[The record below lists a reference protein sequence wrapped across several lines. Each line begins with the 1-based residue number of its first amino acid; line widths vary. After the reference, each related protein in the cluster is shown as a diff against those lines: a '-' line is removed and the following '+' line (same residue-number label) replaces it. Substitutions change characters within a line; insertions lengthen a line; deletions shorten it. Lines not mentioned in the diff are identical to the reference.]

1 MLNILYA
8 EDDQDCREL
17 FSFVLQQ
24 RGHKIHEAVNGA
36 QAVQIMREEAVDLV
50 ILDTRMP
57 MMSGYD
63 AAQIIAREQPQ
74 VPIAFFSAKGMH
86 LEITQAFACS
96 EHVVDYLVKPV
107 LPNQLVIWVESTL
120 QGCLNRGMAD
130 IREENMARELVA
142 AG

>member
-8 EDDQDCREL
+8 EDDLDCREL

-24 RGHKIHEAVNGA
+24 RGHTIHEAVNGA
-36 QAVQIMREEAVDLV
+36 QAVQIMREESVDLV

-63 AAQIIAREQPQ
+63 AAQIIARERPQ

-86 LEITQAFACS
+86 LEISLAFACS

-107 LPNQLVIWVESTL
+107 LPNQLVTWVESIF
-120 QGCLNRGMAD
+120 QGCLSRGMAG

-142 AG
+142 AW